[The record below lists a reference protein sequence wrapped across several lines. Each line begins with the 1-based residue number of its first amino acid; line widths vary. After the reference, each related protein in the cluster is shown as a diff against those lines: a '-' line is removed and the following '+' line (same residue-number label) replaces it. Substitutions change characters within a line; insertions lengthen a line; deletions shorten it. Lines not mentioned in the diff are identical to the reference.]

1 MQTSLKLQIIPLFKI
16 FSCVSFAQD
25 TSCPQDTSQD
35 GIDGPAYLFRLLS
48 VTPSWIQR
56 LEISPLIHESHM
68 LFFCRVFCLLF
79 CSILCNTN
87 APLPLTCLIHLCSW
101 GSNSSVP
108 TQKKTVCHPLWVL
121 DWVTASQSTQHASP

>member
-48 VTPSWIQR
+48 VTP
-56 LEISPLIHESHM
+56 
-68 LFFCRVFCLLF
+68 LLDPKVRDF
-79 CSILCNTN
+79 
-87 APLPLTCLIHLCSW
+87 
-101 GSNSSVP
+101 SS
-108 TQKKTVCHPLWVL
+108 
-121 DWVTASQSTQHASP
+121 DS